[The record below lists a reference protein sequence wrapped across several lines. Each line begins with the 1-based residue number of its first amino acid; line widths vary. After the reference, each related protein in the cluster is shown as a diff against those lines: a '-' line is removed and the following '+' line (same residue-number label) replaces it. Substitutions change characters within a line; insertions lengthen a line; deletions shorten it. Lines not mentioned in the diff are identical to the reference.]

1 MVDDINKKECEY
13 HWKIVPVLEY
23 FKALRRDF
31 LDVNVSLVK
40 RNANLASDLGCKAVK
55 VWDVP

>member
-40 RNANLASDLGCKAVK
+40 RDVNLASKLG
-55 VWDVP
+55 DVP